1 MKVNKEAI
9 QAIIFN
15 VAETALIFLIGLTL
29 GLEMVNILILMFVF
43 MISRGCFG
51 TTLHFKEWYKCLVW
65 SSLILFSLFTVLKVS
80 LPISIAFTIFGAFI
94 MTGKANIKD
103 IYIYGQVKLVNTTH

>member
-15 VAETALIFLIGLTL
+15 IAETVLIFLIGLTL
-29 GLEMVNILILMFVF
+29 GLNIINVLFLMLVF

-65 SSLILFSLFTVLKVS
+65 SFLILFSLFTVLKIS
-80 LPISIAFTIFGAFI
+80 LPISIVFTIFAAFI
-94 MTGKANIKD
+94 MTGKANIND
-103 IYIYGQVKLVNTTH
+103 MYLWTR